1 MGISV
6 DITKTLGA
14 FTLNMEFSSKGGRLG
29 ILGASGCGKSMTLKC
44 IAGIEKP
51 DRGKIV
57 LDDRVLFDSSQ
68 KVNIKPQQRNV
79 GYMFQNYALFPT
91 MTVAQNVA
99 SGLGRPGPGTSA
111 RVEEMLSKF
120 KLDGLAG
127 RYPDELSGGQQQRVA
142 MARIMAY
149 EPDII
154 LFDEPFSALDVFL
167 KDQMERELEEMLDD
181 YGGMMIMVSHS
192 RDEIFRF
199 CDDAIVLKDG
209 SVSVHKETSS
219 LFEDPATK
227 EASILT
233 GCKNYSDIQVID
245 EHTFRC
251 TDWGGEIIHVSR
263 SIPPYADCI
272 GYRAHYF
279 EPVWGEREENCI
291 KVTLT
296 RVSDLPF
303 EREYYFRPQEMTK
316 MTDPG
321 GDGGRDDQNNSTIAW
336 FVQQKAA
343 EELKEK
349 GVPDYL
355 KLREDKIL
363 FLEK

>member
-6 DITKTLGA
+6 DITKTLGE
-14 FTLNMEFSSKGGRLG
+14 FNLNMTFSSNSGRLG

-51 DRGKIV
+51 DSGKIL
-57 LDDRVLFDSSQ
+57 LDGRTLFDSSQ
-68 KVNIKPQQRNV
+68 KINVKPQKRKV

-91 MTVAQNVA
+91 MTVTQNVA
-99 SGLGRPGPGTSA
+99 SGLGKPGPDTSR
-111 RVEEMLSKF
+111 RVQEMLSKF
-120 KLDGLAG
+120 KLESLAQ

-167 KDQMERELEEMLDD
+167 KDQMERELEDMLDE
-181 YGGMMIMVSHS
+181 YEGMMIMVSHS

-199 CDDAIVLKDG
+199 CDDVIVVKDG
-209 SVSVHKETSS
+209 SVSIQKDTPS
-219 LFEDPATK
+219 LFADPATK

-245 EHTFRC
+245 NHSFRC
-251 TDWGGEIIHVSR
+251 IDWGGEVIHVSQ
-263 SIPPYADCI
+263 SIPAYADCI

-279 EPVWGEREENCI
+279 EPVWGEREENCV
-291 KVTLT
+291 KVTLV

-303 EREYYFRPQEMTK
+303 EREYYFCPEDESDT
-316 MTDPG
+316 TG
-321 GDGGRDDQNNSTIAW
+321 GGEILDGRNGSTISW
-336 FVQQKAA
+336 FVQKSAA
-343 EELKEK
+343 ERMVGK
-349 GVPDYL
+349 GIPDYL

-363 FLEK
+363 FLKNK